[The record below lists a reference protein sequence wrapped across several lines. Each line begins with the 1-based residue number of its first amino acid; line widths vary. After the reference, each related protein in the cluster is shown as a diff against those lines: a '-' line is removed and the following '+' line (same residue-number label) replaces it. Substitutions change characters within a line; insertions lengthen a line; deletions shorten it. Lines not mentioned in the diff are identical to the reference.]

1 MPAALL
7 RQAGLFD
14 RFGVP
19 PIAPARGI
27 RQIDTMIVPDQT
39 FTYATPVILVGAA
52 PVPIDDLFMAL
63 PTSWPLIAADGG
75 AQIILATGRRPDLV
89 IGDMDSR
96 QDVPPDIP
104 QLHLPG
110 QDDTDFEKCLKRV
123 IAPLIVGF
131 CFLEGRLDHTLAVI
145 HALAAAAHD
154 RPIMLVGTNDMLV
167 RMRGD
172 FAFPAAAGERV
183 SVWPL
188 GPQRFT
194 RSNGLQWPL
203 DGLEMAPG
211 QLVGTSNI
219 TTGGMVEIMA
229 DDGAGYAVIRPAAAA
244 ASLLSVIAPRD

>member
-1 MPAALL
+1 ML
-7 RQAGLFD
+7 
-14 RFGVP
+14 
-19 PIAPARGI
+19 
-27 RQIDTMIVPDQT
+27 PDQT

-52 PVPIDDLFMAL
+52 PMPIDDLFTTL
-63 PTSWPLIAADGG
+63 PSHWPLLAADGG
-75 AQIILATGRRPDLV
+75 AQTILASGRRPDLV

-96 QDVPPDIP
+96 QDLPPDIP
-104 QLHLPG
+104 QLHLLG

-131 CFLEGRLDHTLAVI
+131 GFLDGRLDQTLAAI

-154 RPIMLVGTNDMLV
+154 RPIMLVGTHDVLL
-167 RMRGD
+167 RLRGD
-172 FAFPAAAGERV
+172 LAFPASAGERV

-203 DGLEMAPG
+203 DGLDMAPG

-219 TTGGMVEIMA
+219 ATGGMVEIIA

-244 ASLLSVIAPRD
+244 ASLLSVIAPQD